1 MYPVPLFFVV
11 VLPTSSVYIVV
22 KHKVVTISLH
32 LFGSEDA
39 SCVRGGR
46 CVRVKLCLMG
56 KSCVNVRLNISLLC
70 FVEHC
75 LFAYV

>member
-11 VLPTSSVYIVV
+11 VLPMSSVYIVV

-39 SCVRGGR
+39 SCVRGGTM
-46 CVRVKLCLMG
+46 CKSEVVSYGQKLC
-56 KSCVNVRLNISLLC
+56 KRKVKHQFTVFC
-70 FVEHC
+70 
-75 LFAYV
+75 